1 MLADIF
7 ASPRPA
13 ASFIPFRDSLLGRTF
28 RITPLDSRD
37 ASTPDDDA
45 SFDE

>member
-13 ASFIPFRDSLLGRTF
+13 ASFIPLPDSLLGRTS
-28 RITPLDSRD
+28 RITPLDPKD

-45 SFDE
+45 SSVE

>member
-1 MLADIF
+1 VVRHSRRLRCCSRCSGDHV
-7 ASPRPA
+7 
-13 ASFIPFRDSLLGRTF
+13 LGRIS

-45 SFDE
+45 SLDE